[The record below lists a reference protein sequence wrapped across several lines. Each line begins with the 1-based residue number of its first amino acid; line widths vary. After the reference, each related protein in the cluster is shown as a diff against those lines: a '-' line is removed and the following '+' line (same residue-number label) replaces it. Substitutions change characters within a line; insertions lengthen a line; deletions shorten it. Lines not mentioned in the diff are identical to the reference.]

1 MRQHT
6 NRWPNDKSP
15 ESLPPRRRARF
26 GFRFGATGAKNPQC
40 PRGRTFPAR
49 SFFRKI
55 SASTNCDTKQKK
67 PELEDSYMLW
77 TIFVILLVLWLLGAF
92 IVPFGGSLIHILL
105 VIAVIILIVNLVSGR
120 RGV

>member
-1 MRQHT
+1 
-6 NRWPNDKSP
+6 
-15 ESLPPRRRARF
+15 
-26 GFRFGATGAKNPQC
+26 
-40 PRGRTFPAR
+40 
-49 SFFRKI
+49 
-55 SASTNCDTKQKK
+55 
-67 PELEDSYMLW
+67 MLW